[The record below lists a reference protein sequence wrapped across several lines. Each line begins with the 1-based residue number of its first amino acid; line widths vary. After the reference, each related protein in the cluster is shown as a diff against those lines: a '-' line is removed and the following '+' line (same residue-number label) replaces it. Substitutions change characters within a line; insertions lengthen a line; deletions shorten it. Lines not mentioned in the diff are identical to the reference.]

1 MGRVKTEILVVESE
15 AIAYANYGHEAKQL
29 YVMWKSGQGYTYH
42 SVPLYVWRGLQT
54 APSFGRFLVYEIK
67 DKYQTIADRTRSLK
81 DNINESKTNKL

>member
-29 YVMWKSGQGYTYH
+29 YVMWKSGSGYTYH

-54 APSFGRFLVYEIK
+54 ATSFGRFLVYEIK
-67 DKYQTIADRTRSLK
+67 DKYQTIAD
-81 DNINESKTNKL
+81 